1 MTFKLGSYKTANS
14 LLKAVLKLFTNERAR
29 WIKDDFEEEKTI
41 KGKLTTCFCL
51 AGAIQ
56 KGAATDAVKNEAFAK
71 IVSVLPKKYRGPK
84 KYRDPGEEN
93 IWNIA
98 AYNDVQRRRV
108 DDIIGTLELAV
119 VK

>member
-71 IVSVLPKKYRGPK
+71 IVCCRRS
-84 KYRDPGEEN
+84 
-93 IWNIA
+93 IA
-98 AYNDVQRRRV
+98 AQRSIATPVRKISGTSPRTTMSRDVESMTSSARLSWQ
-108 DDIIGTLELAV
+108 
-119 VK
+119 